1 VRLLSLIA
9 AMAVAAA
16 GLGFAA
22 GAGAGASGR
31 RAGAAGHRAGAL
43 RHRSGE
49 RRGGGAFVSVWP
61 VRGAKGQRV
70 IERFSLRSGRPRGV
84 LYGRL
89 PATADV
95 SAPMADRRGAI
106 WFTES
111 SGPRCS
117 LVRSIDCGPPA
128 PRTCASRVI
137 ERSPSGAARTALSY
151 SPNELVTG
159 AAPDPVG
166 DEIALVQATSC
177 TASYFDD
184 HYVVRSLRSGASW
197 SIGADARPCHFLSTP
212 AWNAAGTV
220 LVFAF
225 GASSLKAGE
234 RQPVGAGGP
243 SCPQPRPANIVLAP
257 AGHAS
262 RTSSWTVIAHHVGC
276 EYESAAFD
284 RTGIA
289 AFEACAPRH
298 RPGPANDFIGPA
310 YVVQLAVSG
319 RVEFRVRLAVG
330 ANPGSVASDPSTG
343 EVLVSQNQ
351 TYRPH
356 RPTHNFVWQLS
367 GDRLRLVGR
376 YPFTGEGVFAAAP
389 L

>member
-9 AMAVAAA
+9 VVVVTAA
-16 GLGFAA
+16 GLGIAA
-22 GAGAGASGR
+22 GAGEGASGR
-31 RAGAAGHRAGAL
+31 AGAPGHRSEAL

-49 RRGGGAFVSVWP
+49 RSGGRAFVSVWP
-61 VRGAKGQRV
+61 VRGAKGRRV
-70 IERFSLRSGRPRGV
+70 IERFSLRSGRPTGV
-84 LYGRL
+84 LDGRL
-89 PATADV
+89 PATADL
-95 SAPMADRRGAI
+95 SEPIADRHGAV

-111 SGPRCS
+111 SGPRCAFAH
-117 LVRSIDCGPPA
+117 SIDCGPPA

-137 ERSPSGAARTALSY
+137 ELPPSGAARTVLSY
-151 SPNELVTG
+151 PPTELVAG
-159 AAPDPVG
+159 ASPDPAG

-197 SIGADARPCHFLSTP
+197 SIGADARPCHLLSTP
-212 AWNAAGTV
+212 GWNAAGTV
-220 LVFAF
+220 LVFTF
-225 GASSLKAGE
+225 GASRLKAGE

-257 AGHAS
+257 AGRAS

-298 RPGPANDFIGPA
+298 RPGPANDFLGPA

-319 RVEFRVRLAVG
+319 RVEFRVPLAVG
-330 ANPGSVASDPSTG
+330 ANPGSVASDPATG
-343 EVLVSQNQ
+343 ELLVSQNQ
-351 TYRPH
+351 TYRQH
-356 RPTHNFVWQLS
+356 KPTHNFVWQLS
-367 GDRLRLVGR
+367 GHRLRLVGR
-376 YPFTGEGVFAAAP
+376 YPFTGQGVFAAAP